1 MPIESMKIGQSLELC
16 KFFAALVFVHTRYQN
31 MKFHAIVR
39 LLQFWASVVRPVSV
53 LWTDN

>member
-1 MPIESMKIGQSLELC
+1 MQI
-16 KFFAALVFVHTRYQN
+16 FAALVFVHTRYQN